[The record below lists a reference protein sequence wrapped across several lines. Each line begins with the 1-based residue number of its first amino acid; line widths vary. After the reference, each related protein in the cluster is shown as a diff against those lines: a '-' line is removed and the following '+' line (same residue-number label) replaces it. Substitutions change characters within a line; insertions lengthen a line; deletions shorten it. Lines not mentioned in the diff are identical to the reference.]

1 MKSNFDIE
9 KYHSILCPDY
19 PDFLDS
25 YLRVL
30 LIQRLSGV
38 GLLCG
43 TDWTPLFH
51 NKFFYSR
58 LNHSIGVALIVW
70 NFTHDKKQTLAGL
83 VHDIATPA
91 FSHVVDFMNGDAST
105 QESTEA
111 STKKIINEDI
121 ELSEL
126 LFSQGIYKYEIDDY
140 HKYPIADNE
149 VPGLSADRLEYMYP
163 SGAALEGVW
172 TIEEIAGNYSQ
183 IAVLKN
189 EKGCDELGFV
199 SLEAALEYTEK
210 FCRISRILQ
219 KNEDKVAMQL
229 MADILS
235 RAIELHYIME
245 EDLYVMDESYLIR
258 KFDNIA
264 RRRLDAEFT
273 KLYSTFRTMKE
284 VVGSDTPIS
293 GAYCVSLDVKKR
305 YVNPLVKNS
314 SGVAERLSDV
324 SKEGRECIDDF
335 LNFKDSRYGC
345 VYWA

>member
-111 STKKIINEDI
+111 STIKIINEDI

-199 SLEAALEYTEK
+199 SPNYLIASFFHHYRLTP
-210 FCRISRILQ
+210 
-219 KNEDKVAMQL
+219 
-229 MADILS
+229 ADYRNS
-235 RAIELHYIME
+235 RA
-245 EDLYVMDESYLIR
+245 R
-258 KFDNIA
+258 
-264 RRRLDAEFT
+264 
-273 KLYSTFRTMKE
+273 
-284 VVGSDTPIS
+284 
-293 GAYCVSLDVKKR
+293 
-305 YVNPLVKNS
+305 
-314 SGVAERLSDV
+314 
-324 SKEGRECIDDF
+324 
-335 LNFKDSRYGC
+335 
-345 VYWA
+345 